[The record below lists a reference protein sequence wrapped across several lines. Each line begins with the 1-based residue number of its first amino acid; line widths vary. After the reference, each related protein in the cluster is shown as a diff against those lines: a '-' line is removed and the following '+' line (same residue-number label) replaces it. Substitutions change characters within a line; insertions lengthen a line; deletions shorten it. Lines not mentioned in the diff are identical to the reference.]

1 MLPCPHA
8 SPFGHRGYHLCGGA
22 RPGKVVSPGVC
33 AACQAAPISAAALAA
48 PALPP
53 CQETIPEWPEFQADA
68 TPEYRR
74 EADLILA
81 QTNWSACQRATRLRH
96 LIERWQA
103 WRATLA
109 ALLLLACAALAAP
122 LQAAESAPPP
132 GRVAVE
138 IMPDLRPENIP
149 AAMRTQ
155 AILRV
160 LGARAAARFPG
171 MSRQA
176 ALKGYTVIVA
186 DRLLDAVGANGLHD
200 GARKTIYI
208 HPRLAGDI
216 DRLRYV
222 YAHEIG
228 HAIWHHMPLPD
239 RRDYLAEYGREVA
252 AGTLPRVD
260 AEELFADLVA
270 RIALGLLVDRLPET
284 QRYIRGRLCQP

>member
-1 MLPCPHA
+1 MP
-8 SPFGHRGYHLCGGA
+8 
-22 RPGKVVSPGVC
+22 
-33 AACQAAPISAAALAA
+33 
-48 PALPP
+48 
-53 CQETIPEWPEFQADA
+53 EMTIKIGDA
-68 TPEYRR
+68 TITRPVPQAYLDHVAKVEAILAGAAQPQQAPRAPCHEPKDFDDLRADPAWEREYR
-74 EADLILA
+74 LIMEQA
-81 QTNWSACQRATRLRH
+81 NWTDCQRAARLRR
-96 LIERWQA
+96 LLDRWQA

-109 ALLLLACAALAAP
+109 AVLLLACAALAAP
-122 LQAAESAPPP
+122 LQAAESSPPP
-132 GRVAVE
+132 GRVAVV
-138 IMPDLRPENIP
+138 IQPDLRAENIP

-160 LGARAAARFPG
+160 LGARAAVRFPG

-208 HPRLAGDI
+208 HPRLAADI

-239 RRDYLAEYGREVA
+239 KRDYLAEYGREVA
-252 AGTLPRVD
+252 AGNLPRTD
-260 AEELFADLVA
+260 SEELFADLVA